1 MNNTNLN
8 TEITDF
14 AWVISVLQ
22 SSEIKSH
29 LMVSDKLFHLFIT
42 KWGVTDGNKLKKYS
56 DMYDKFRF
64 VTKRK
69 IKVI

>member
-1 MNNTNLN
+1 MDNTNLN
-8 TEITDF
+8 TETTDF

-42 KWGVTDGNKLKKYS
+42 KWGVTDGDKFKKYS

-64 VTKRK
+64 TTKRK